1 MGNIPIA
8 LRAIMDRVH
17 IGGLLLFVLL
27 PVSLAAQSPQPA
39 PAAKPMAFVVADI
52 HPSPLTAREN
62 YFHTAPFTGD
72 RFVAHQAT
80 PLNLIMTA
88 YHVEADAVAGGP
100 PGLEFDHYDIVA
112 STPPGTTEKDTAR
125 MLQSLLADRFKLVA
139 ESQTKPLPAF
149 LLKTGSGAAK
159 MKPAADTTG
168 NSGCRLADQPPP
180 GTPLPPTITV
190 RCSNT
195 TMEQFAEL
203 LYQNV
208 GQFNHPVVDTTG
220 MTGGWDFDLRFTWQ
234 PGAPDAITI
243 FEAVNRLGLKIEAG
257 TTLRPALAIVSMA
270 DAPTPNAAGI
280 DKLLPPPPLPSFEVA
295 VVRPSNNE
303 SKEAQV
309 QFRSVDQVTFS
320 GSERRLISLAWDIS
334 EKTIFDA
341 PPFSDD
347 KVWDIDAKLPTPDPQ
362 VPGRRP
368 GIDFD
373 QVRLMLQSLMAERFG
388 LKVHTEERLGNAYT
402 LLPSTPKMK
411 KADPANRASCNDRV
425 PPGERDPRV
434 ENPMATQY
442 MHCTNVTIDQFA
454 RELQGYSGFIVKTP
468 VLNKSGIEGR
478 YDLTLSFT
486 GIHQLEL
493 LGLAQGGATPKPSM
507 SRGDG
512 NGGTGTGEGADP
524 RGVPVMMED
533 AVAKQLG
540 LKLVLEK
547 RPIPALLID
556 HIEENPTEN

>member
-1 MGNIPIA
+1 MSQIA
-8 LRAIMDRVH
+8 LELQSDTTQSGNESGHQRGEGTARRFAT
-17 IGGLLLFVLL
+17 LLLSALL
-27 PVSLAAQSPQPA
+27 PVGLAAQSPQPA
-39 PAAKPMAFVVADI
+39 KPMAFVAADI

-72 RFVAHQAT
+72 RYVAHQAT
-80 PLNLIMTA
+80 PLNLITTA
-88 YHVEADAVAGGP
+88 YHVEADAVTGGP

-112 STPPGTTEKDTAR
+112 STPPGTTDKDTAQ

-149 LLKTGSGAAK
+149 LLKAGSGAVK
-159 MKPAADTTG
+159 MKPADDATG
-168 NSGCRLADQPPP
+168 DSNCRLADPPPPP
-180 GTPLPPTITV
+180 GTPFPPTITV
-190 RCSNT
+190 KCSNT
-195 TMEQFAEL
+195 TMEQFAQM
-203 LYQNV
+203 LYENV

-220 MTGGWDFDLRFTWQ
+220 MKGAWDFDFRFTWQ
-234 PGAPDAITI
+234 PGTPDAITV
-243 FEAVNRLGLKIEAG
+243 FEAVNRLGLKLEAG
-257 TTLRPALAIVSMA
+257 TASRPALAIVSMA

-280 DKLLPPPPLPSFEVA
+280 EKLLPPPPLPSFEVA
-295 VVRPSNNE
+295 VVRPSKNE

-347 KVWDIDAKLPTPDPQ
+347 KVWDIDAKLPTPDTPQ

-373 QVRLMLQSLMAERFG
+373 QVRLMLQSLLAERFG
-388 LKVHTEERLGNAYT
+388 LKAHTEERLGNAYT
-402 LLPSTPKMK
+402 LLPGTPKMK
-411 KADPANRASCNDRV
+411 MADPANRASCTDRV
-425 PPGERDPRV
+425 PPGEKDPRA

-442 MHCTNVTIDQFA
+442 MRCTNVTIDQFA
-454 RELQGYSGFIVKTP
+454 RELQGYSGFVIKTP

-478 YDLTLSFT
+478 YDLALSFS

-507 SRGDG
+507 S
-512 NGGTGTGEGADP
+512 GGALAP
-524 RGVPVMMED
+524 AP
-533 AVAKQLG
+533 K
-540 LKLVLEK
+540 
-547 RPIPALLID
+547 PIPLACR
-556 HIEENPTEN
+556 